1 MNRQME
7 AWGRGGRVRGEPGDR
22 GHHLGAL
29 SPRGDRVVSAQ
40 LQIDGTP
47 ANSVT
52 GRHARCCRV
61 TRG

>member
-1 MNRQME
+1 M
-7 AWGRGGRVRGEPGDR
+7 RGEPGDR

-29 SPRGDRVVSAQ
+29 SPRGDRVVSRQ